1 MHSNI
6 NVILN
11 SENPCFYFKQTIE
24 QEILKS
30 SCHIRRSENAKGTTR
45 LQKHFFLMLCRDKAR
60 LLRIY
65 NAVNGSCYTNEDD
78 LEITTLENAIY
89 LNMKNDVS
97 FILDF
102 QLNLYEHQS
111 TVNPNMPL
119 RDLFYVSRVLQKL
132 VKDNDLYGSALVKI
146 PTPHF
151 IVFYNGK
158 KEQPERREYRLSDA
172 FIKQAD
178 EPQLELIVTVIN
190 INQGKNEQLLA
201 DCRDLREY
209 SIYIEKVRNYAAC
222 MPIESAVERAVEE
235 CIKEGILADFLSENK
250 AEVIA
255 VSIFEYN
262 EELYFAGLRQEG
274 YERGKAEGKAES
286 VLLLLSDLGIVS
298 NELQDKVMG
307 ETDEQKLMKWIK
319 LAASVDSIEQFED
332 RM

>member
-1 MHSNI
+1 MHKVRRDYKN
-6 NVILN
+6 
-11 SENPCFYFKQTIE
+11 TI
-24 QEILKS
+24 
-30 SCHIRRSENAKGTTR
+30 
-45 LQKHFFLMLCRDKAR
+45 FLMLCRDKAR

-65 NAVNGSCYTNEDD
+65 NAVNGTNYTNEDD

-97 FILDF
+97 FIFDF

-146 PTPHF
+146 PTPRF
-151 IVFYNGK
+151 IVFYNGTQK
-158 KEQPERREYRLSDA
+158 QSERREYRLSDA

-190 INQGKNEQLLA
+190 INQGNNKQLLA
-201 DCRDLREY
+201 DCQDLREY
-209 SIYIEKVRNYAAC
+209 SIYIEKVRDYAAC
-222 MPIESAVERAVEE
+222 MPIESAVERTVDE

-262 EELYFAGLRQEG
+262 EELYYAGLRQEG
-274 YERGKAEGKAES
+274 YERGKTEGKAES
-286 VLLLLSDLGIVS
+286 ILLLLSDFGIVS
-298 NELQDKVMG
+298 KELQEKVMG
-307 ETDEQKLMKWIK
+307 ETDVQKLMKWIK
-319 LAASVDSIEQFED
+319 LAARVESIEQFQEE
-332 RM
+332 MCNMEEK

>member
-11 SENPCFYFKQTIE
+11 SENPCFYFKQTNE
-24 QEILKS
+24 QEILKD
-30 SCHIRRSENAKGTTR
+30 SCNIRRS
-45 LQKHFFLMLCRDKAR
+45 
-60 LLRIY
+60 
-65 NAVNGSCYTNEDD
+65 
-78 LEITTLENAIY
+78 ENAIY

-119 RDLFYVSRVLQKL
+119 RDLFYVSGVLQKL

-146 PTPHF
+146 PTPRF
-151 IVFYNGK
+151 IVFYNGTQK
-158 KEQPERREYRLSDA
+158 QSERREYRLSDA
-172 FIKQAD
+172 FIKQVD

-190 INQGKNEQLLA
+190 INQGNNKQLLA
-201 DCRDLREY
+201 DCQDLREY
-209 SIYIEKVRNYAAC
+209 SIYIEKVRDYAAC
-222 MPIESAVERAVEE
+222 MPIESAVERTVDE

-262 EELYFAGLRQEG
+262 EELYYAGLRQEG
-274 YERGKAEGKAES
+274 YERGKTEGKAEGKAES
-286 VLLLLSDLGIVS
+286 ILLLLSDLGIVS
-298 NELQDKVMG
+298 KELQEKVMG
-307 ETDEQKLMKWIK
+307 ETDAQKLTKWIK
-319 LAASVDSIEQFED
+319 LAARVESIEQFQEE
-332 RM
+332 MCNMEEK

>member
-1 MHSNI
+1 MHKVRRDYKN
-6 NVILN
+6 
-11 SENPCFYFKQTIE
+11 TI
-24 QEILKS
+24 
-30 SCHIRRSENAKGTTR
+30 
-45 LQKHFFLMLCRDKAR
+45 FLMLCRDKAR

-65 NAVNGSCYTNEDD
+65 NAVNGTNYNNEDD

-146 PTPHF
+146 PTPRF
-151 IVFYNGK
+151 IVFYNGTQK
-158 KEQPERREYRLSDA
+158 QPESREYRLSDA
-172 FIKQAD
+172 FIKQAN

-190 INQGKNEQLLA
+190 INQGNNEQLLA
-201 DCRDLREY
+201 DCQDLREY
-209 SIYIEKVRNYAAC
+209 SLYIEKVRNYAVC
-222 MPIESAVERAVEE
+222 MPIEKAVERAVDE
-235 CIKEGILADFLSENK
+235 CIKEGILGDFLSENK

-262 EELYFAGLRQEG
+262 EELYYAGLRQEG

-286 VLLLLSDLGIVS
+286 ILLLLSDLGRVS
-298 NELQDKVMG
+298 QELKETVMG
-307 ETDEQKLMKWIK
+307 ETDVQKLMKWIK
-319 LAASVDSIEQFED
+319 LAARVESIEQFQEE
-332 RM
+332 M